1 MEGEAR
7 AISMRLLIYSHFFPP
22 SVGGV
27 ETVVLSLA
35 QGLAS
40 QRRSDG
46 TLEFEI
52 TIVTQTPPGE
62 FQHAESTFRVVRQ
75 PTMLQL
81 RQLVQHAEVVHVAGA
96 AISPIVMGLL
106 AGKPVVVEHH
116 GFQTICPT
124 GQLFQEPQN
133 IPCLGHFTA
142 GHHAACLNCSPK
154 PQRIASFRLWFL
166 TFVRRFLCRHVAVN
180 ITPTKW
186 LATQLRLPRTETVPH
201 GLPGAPLIQPQAIAH
216 AVPLIVFVGR
226 LVTTKGLRVLLQAA
240 RILNEQNRQFELR
253 IIGDGPELVPLKE
266 FARES
271 GLDSQVQFLG
281 RLPESQV
288 LENLAQ
294 TDLVVVPS
302 LGGEVFGM
310 VVAENMLRGLTV
322 VASDLGAFQE
332 VLENTGVT
340 FRTGNASDLATQLNK
355 LLDEPTNSRQMGAA
369 ARQRVLEFFPLGRM
383 IKGHA
388 EIYRRT
394 VPEKVFT

>member
-1 MEGEAR
+1 MK
-7 AISMRLLIYSHFFPP
+7 LLIYSHYFAPNI
-22 SVGGV
+22 GGV
-27 ETVVLSLA
+27 ETVVRTLSE
-35 QGLAS
+35 GLAEPHLPG
-40 QRRSDG
+40 G
-46 TLEFEI
+46 TPEFEI
-52 TIVTQTPPGE
+52 TIVTQTPSGE
-62 FQHAESTFRVVRQ
+62 FQDAGLPFRVVRQ

-81 RQLVQHAEVVHVAGA
+81 RQMVQQAEVVHVAGA

-133 IPCLGHFTA
+133 IPCPGHFMA
-142 GHHAACLNCSPK
+142 GHHAACLKCSSK

-166 TFVRRFLCRHVAVN
+166 TFVRRFLCQHVAVN

-186 LATQLRLPRTETVPH
+186 LATQLQLPRTETVPH
-201 GLPGAPLIQPQAIAH
+201 GLPGAPLIQPQAMAH
-216 AVPLIVFVGR
+216 AIPVIVFVGR
-226 LVTTKGLRVLLQAA
+226 LVTTKGLGVLLQAA
-240 RILNEQNRQFELR
+240 KILSEQNRQFELR
-253 IIGDGPELVPLKE
+253 IIGDGPERIPLKE
-266 FARES
+266 FAHES
-271 GLDSQVQFLG
+271 GLDSRVRFLG

-332 VLENTGVT
+332 VLENTGAT
-340 FRTGNASDLATQLNK
+340 FRTGNAADLAVHLGE
-355 LLDEPTNSRQMGAA
+355 LLDNPAHSRQLGAA
-369 ARQRVLEFFPLGRM
+369 ARQRVLEFFTMGRM
-383 IKGHA
+383 IKAHA

-394 VPEKVFT
+394 ALEKAPR